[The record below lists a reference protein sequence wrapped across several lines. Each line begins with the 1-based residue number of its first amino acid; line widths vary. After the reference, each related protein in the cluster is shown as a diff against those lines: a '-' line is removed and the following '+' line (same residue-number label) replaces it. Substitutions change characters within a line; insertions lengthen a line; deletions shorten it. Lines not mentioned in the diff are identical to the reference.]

1 MSSLQI
7 MQAIKRSFTNS
18 NTIRTMQRQ
27 RNTMGRRPQQMQ
39 QQRHRTPFCSFC
51 KHAGKSYA
59 EYTSHYPK
67 DRPGPEG
74 KVICP
79 TILASE
85 CSYCHEKGHTK
96 RHCPKLKQRNQRSN
110 GVVRVRVLKREAP
123 QPRNSLF
130 GYINEATK
138 GGEGWTKVRSKAELK
153 VAKKKAPKRR
163 HNLANA
169 FNTLADSDDECEGA
183 GDVKQSLVP
192 AVTKVVKPTGV
203 WGKPLATNVVKD
215 EEMANPFASS
225 MEEIAD
231 KERLAAE
238 KDEQEKESEL
248 KQIMRDD
255 EWEAYAQSKYEQ
267 EVEAMRDYDDSY
279 LNEVD
284 AYDEQYDGQQ
294 HYEEEYDDRPRHF
307 PKTDNSAW

>member
-1 MSSLQI
+1 

-110 GVVRVRVLKREAP
+110 GVVRVHVLKREAP
-123 QPRNSLF
+123 QPCNSLF

-231 KERLAAE
+231 MERLAAE

-267 EVEAMRDYDDSY
+267 EVEAMRDYDDDY
-279 LNEVD
+279 LNDVH

-294 HYEEEYDDRPRHF
+294 HYEEEYDDRQRYF
-307 PKTDNSAW
+307 SQTDNSAW